1 MTRRLGRR
9 GVVGLQVDLHQGRP
23 RLLGRGWEARMEASC
38 WAGEDEG
45 GLLYDWG

>member
-9 GVVGLQVDLHQGRP
+9 WVVGLQVDPHQGRP
-23 RLLGRGWEARMEASC
+23 RLRDRGWEARMEAAC
-38 WAGEDEG
+38 WAGEDVG